1 MKKRFNKVLT
11 LVTALA
17 VALCCYPANFVM
29 AEEADEAH
37 GVIYPVGGRVD
48 SGKEIPASRGEEDGM
63 LGVPSAYPK
72 SYDATDL
79 IASLN
84 LPKVRNQN
92 PWGTCWAH
100 GTIAAVESAALRNES
115 IKIAGSR
122 PTKDK
127 IDLSEWA
134 LAYYMYNIAGEYP
147 RSYDTSEIKNLSKE
161 DDADV
166 MSSWA
171 AIGGFSDVAL
181 KFLMSWAGAANQLED
196 YPTKLKPAAES
207 KFSDDAVHL
216 SGYKAYNIL
225 ENPELVKKAITENGV
240 ATFLYYVD
248 FDFKYN
254 NLLNHTYY
262 YNGEKK
268 DGNHVVAVVG
278 WDDNFPKEKFSQYYY
293 SKIENGVDKAISEE
307 DFAKLNDEE
316 KAAYVVGE
324 ETEPT
329 VRKPVEPAKNGAWL
343 LRNSW
348 GESYGQ
354 DGYFWISYYDTGICP
369 ESDVAYVNNID
380 DYDEIYQYDN
390 QADDDVFEANTDSV
404 SVSNIYY
411 AEGDPDGMCA
421 SESIEAVA
429 FATGSTDLNY
439 SVSIYGFAPEYNSL
453 YNVPDRGYPLTD
465 APITGKTDAIGYYQ
479 VKLDK
484 PITVPVGTKFA
495 VVVSMKSSDG
505 SVVLLPRE
513 RISCTTTNYKDG
525 DSKYPYEEILN
536 TEANLGES
544 WIYNYNNLGQWADV
558 NGLTNEG
565 ERSNFRIKAYTNYIE
580 KECDPIPTPE
590 ITFTDVPDNKWYS
603 DSVRFMVLN
612 GIMSGTSAT
621 TFEPDKKC
629 DRAMMVTI
637 LNNMAYKDTADITLP
652 FKDVAEGKWYTQ
664 PIKWAYNCNVSKG
677 VSKTKFGIKDE
688 LTREQVACFLYNY
701 AKACK
706 WDMSNAGDLSKYK
719 DAKDISAW
727 AKEAMKWANYYGI
740 INGVS
745 AHHLNPKGTASRAE
759 VARMVDSYIGIY
771 SDYD

>member
-1 MKKRFNKVLT
+1 MKKRFSKVIT

-17 VALCCYPANFVM
+17 LTICCYPTNLVM

-37 GVIYPVGGRVD
+37 GVIYPVGGRVYD
-48 SGKEIPASRGEEDGM
+48 GEKVPACEEDAQM
-63 LGVPSAYPK
+63 LGAVPSAYPK
-72 SYDATDL
+72 AFDDPSL

-84 LPKVRNQN
+84 LPAVRNQN

-100 GTIAAVESAALRNES
+100 GAIAAVESAALRNEN

-122 PTKDK
+122 PTKDN

-134 LAYYMYNIAGEYP
+134 LAYYMYNIDGEYP
-147 RSYDTSEIKNLSKE
+147 RSYDTHEIKNLSKE
-161 DDADV
+161 ADADTQ
-166 MSSWA
+166 SSWA
-171 AIGGFSDVAL
+171 AIGGFSGDAL
-181 KFLMSWAGAANQLED
+181 RFMMSWAGAANQLEE
-196 YPTKLKPAAES
+196 YPTELKPACES

-216 SGYKAYNIL
+216 SGFKSYNIL
-225 ENPELVKKAITENGV
+225 ENPEMVKKAITENGV

-248 FDFKYN
+248 FGFKYN

-262 YNGEKK
+262 YNGEEK

-278 WDDNFPKEKFSQYYY
+278 WDDSFPKENFSEPYY
-293 SKIENGVDKAISEE
+293 SKIENGADVAISVADFESLTPEE
-307 DFAKLNDEE
+307 QAEYVVDEE
-316 KAAYVVGE
+316 
-324 ETEPT
+324 TTPT
-329 VRKPVEPAKNGAWL
+329 VRKPVEPAKDGAWL
-343 LRNSW
+343 VRNSW
-348 GESYGQ
+348 GDTYGQ
-354 DGYFWISYYDTGICP
+354 DGYFWVSYYDKGIC
-369 ESDVAYVNNID
+369 EASEVAYVNNID

-390 QADDDVFEANTDSV
+390 QGSNDNFNANTDSV
-404 SVSNIYY
+404 SVSNIFY
-411 AEGDPDGMCA
+411 AEGDPDGLCE

-429 FATGSTDLNY
+429 FETASTDLDY
-439 SVSIYGFAPEYNSL
+439 SVSIYGFSSEYDSI
-453 YNVPDRGYPLTD
+453 YNIPDRGYLLTD

-479 VKLDK
+479 VKLNK
-484 PITVPVGTKFA
+484 PIIVPVGTKFA
-495 VVVSMKSSDG
+495 VVVDMKSSKG
-505 SVVLLPRE
+505 SDVFVSRE
-513 RISCTTTNYKDG
+513 KASNKQTINKD
-525 DSKYPYEEILN
+525 DNPKYPYEDIVN

-544 WIYNYNNLGQWADV
+544 WIYNYNNLGQWADA
-558 NGLTNEG
+558 NSLTEEN
-565 ERSNFRIKAYTNYIE
+565 ERSNFRIKAYTNFV
-580 KECDPIPTPE
+580 KEASEPVPAPE
-590 ITFTDVPDNKWYS
+590 INFKDVPNNKWYS

-612 GIMSGTSAT
+612 GIMSGTSDT

-652 FKDVAEGKWYTQ
+652 FKDVAEGKWYTN

-677 VSKTKFGIKDE
+677 VSKTKFGIKEE

-701 AKACK
+701 AKACQ

-759 VARMVDSYIGIY
+759 VARMVDAYICIY
-771 SDYD
+771 SDFN